1 MTHKR
6 LFHCQMSP
14 WVMKT
19 ASHYHK
25 LTKTW
30 MGLSLSRTTVCPS
43 EKQFTTMKFK
53 EGSQELVAVYRQL
66 YAGLVTKYTAAH
78 PG

>member
-1 MTHKR
+1 
-6 LFHCQMSP
+6 MSP

-25 LTKTW
+25 WTKTW
-30 MGLSLSRTTVCPS
+30 MGLSLPHTTVCPS
-43 EKQFTTMKFK
+43 EKQFTTMTSKFK
-53 EGSQELVAVYRQL
+53 EGSQELAAAYRQL
-66 YAGLVTKYTAAH
+66 YAGLMTKYTAAH